1 MLQAKNCLS
10 CGDLIKGRSD
20 KKFCSD
26 QCRNNFHNQ
35 ENQKN
40 EYIKQ
45 VNAILK
51 KNRKILESLNPDGKA
66 KVNKEKLL
74 TKGFQFKYYT
84 NVYKTSTGNIYYFCY
99 EHGYLPIEND
109 MFALVIK
116 KEYVV

>member
-1 MLQAKNCLS
+1 MLQTKNCLS
-10 CGDLIKGRSD
+10 CGDQIKGRSD

-51 KNRKILESLNPDGKA
+51 KNRRILESLNPDGKA
-66 KVNKEKLL
+66 KVSKERLL
-74 TKGFQFKYYT
+74 TLGFQFKYYT

-99 EHGYLPIEND
+99 EHGYLPLEND
-109 MFALVIK
+109 LYALVIK
-116 KEYVV
+116 KEYVI